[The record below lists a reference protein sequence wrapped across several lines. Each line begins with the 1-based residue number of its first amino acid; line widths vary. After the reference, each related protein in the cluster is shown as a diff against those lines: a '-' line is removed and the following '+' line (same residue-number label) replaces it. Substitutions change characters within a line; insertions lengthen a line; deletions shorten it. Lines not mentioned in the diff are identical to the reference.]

1 MPYVES
7 ITDVLS
13 SHLGFHRARLK
24 FMARFTS
31 AVLAM
36 TTTNLRCIA
45 IALKA
50 GVEAKSNY
58 RRTFS
63 VFSPSTTSTQR
74 RSGVFFCTC
83 FRRRL
88 LTKSPLTAQSG
99 ILAPSR
105 SMFWWSVLPMREWP
119 FPSPGAPFRG
129 RAAPAPKRRPAARV
143 ERFLEVVDPEDVEVV
158 IASGREFISVEWLRH
173 LREQNVPF
181 CVRIR
186 SDRRVGRSPEAAQT
200 LPARMHARTQAQV
213 GDEPRVL
220 SGERYLFGSG
230 EAGQVLRALPARVVV
245 RRIGADGSSGDQFLI
260 LAAFGID
267 PEEAT
272 KLYRRRWEI
281 LALFAALKSR
291 GFDLEE
297 THLTAPERVERLIG
311 LLTLAFAWTRLVG
324 QKRAARHGPPPTKKS
339 HGRRERSLFRY
350 GLDWLQSILTTPEP
364 QHRAFYTCLRGL
376 RSPTAFLSCT

>member
-36 TTTNLRCIA
+36 TTTNLRRIA

-58 RRTFS
+58 RRI
-63 VFSPSTTSTQR
+63 QR
-74 RSGVFFCTC
+74 FLAEYDLDAAALGRFLLHLLPQEAPYKVAIDRTEWHFGSEPVNVLVVGIAHEGMAFPVTWSALSGAG
-83 FRRRL
+83 
-88 LTKSPLTAQSG
+88 SSGAEAQ
-99 ILAPSR
+99 
-105 SMFWWSVLPMREWP
+105 
-119 FPSPGAPFRG
+119 
-129 RAAPAPKRRPAARV
+129 ARV
-143 ERFLEVVDPEDVEVV
+143 MERFLEVVDPEDVEVV
-158 IASGREFISVEWLRH
+158 IADREFISVEWLRH

-260 LAAFGID
+260 LAASGID

-281 LALFAALKSR
+281 ETMFAALKSR

-364 QHRAFYTCLRGL
+364 QRRAFYTCLRGL